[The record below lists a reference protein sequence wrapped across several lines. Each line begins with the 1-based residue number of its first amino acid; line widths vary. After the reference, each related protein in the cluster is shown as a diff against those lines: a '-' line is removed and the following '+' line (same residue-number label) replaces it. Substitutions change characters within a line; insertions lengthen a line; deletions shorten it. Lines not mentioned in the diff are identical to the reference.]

1 MKEIKVVVIYT
12 DGYQKR
18 YTAACLE
25 VIRKRELLDRESQG
39 VLDIKEGEV
48 S

>member
-25 VIRKRELLDRESQG
+25 VIRKRELLSKEGQG
-39 VLDIKEGEV
+39 VLVPKEGKV